1 MATETEMVKAFCEE
15 VNESSSQMKI
25 YYTSFDGMAI
35 GYRDLRAQ
43 IGDGI
48 MVANRIEEFL
58 NNSVFCDK
66 CGDLITKLK
75 ENSLVIEGGEQ

>member
-1 MATETEMVKAFCEE
+1 MATETEMVKVFCEE

-35 GYRDLRAQ
+35 GYRDIRAQ

-48 MVANRIEEFL
+48 IVANRIEEFL
-58 NNSVFCDK
+58 NNSVFCAK
-66 CGDLITKLK
+66 CGDLVTKLK